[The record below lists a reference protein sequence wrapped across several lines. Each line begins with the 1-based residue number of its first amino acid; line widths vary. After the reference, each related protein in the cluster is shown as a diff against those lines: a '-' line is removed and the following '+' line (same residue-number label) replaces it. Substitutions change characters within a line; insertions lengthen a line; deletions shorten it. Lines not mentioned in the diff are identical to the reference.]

1 MRLKHNKKRN
11 TAFVYEALIRELTK
25 SVVKNNKHKQNKIV
39 SIMKEHFNVNTAL
52 NEELSLYKSIYETK
66 EVEKRLA
73 EKIIVEAKQK
83 YSGLDKTTIFKEQ
96 TALINKI
103 NKTLTRNL
111 FKNFVPNYKNIA
123 TVYSIFQDALPI
135 KDRVLL
141 EENIIEQMS
150 SSISQEYDNKQPIDN
165 IVYGTFVNRFNEEY
179 GSRLSESQKTLLSK
193 YISSFSDNGVEL
205 KFYLNEEIGCLKE
218 KLEQSKFDPEISAD
232 NSLKEK
238 IDQVYSILDK
248 YSKEEV
254 DTEMLEVVLKT
265 QDLVEEISTK

>member
-1 MRLKHNKKRN
+1 M
-11 TAFVYEALIRELTK
+11 
-25 SVVKNNKHKQNKIV
+25 
-39 SIMKEHFNVNTAL
+39 
-52 NEELSLYKSIYETK
+52 
-66 EVEKRLA
+66 
-73 EKIIVEAKQK
+73 
-83 YSGLDKTTIFKEQ
+83 
-96 TALINKI
+96 
-103 NKTLTRNL
+103 
-111 FKNFVPNYKNIA
+111 
-123 TVYSIFQDALPI
+123 
-135 KDRVLL
+135 

-150 SSISQEYDNKQPIDN
+150 SSIPQEYDNKQPIDN
-165 IVYGTFVNRFNEEY
+165 IVYGTFVNKFNEEY

-218 KLEQSKFDPEISAD
+218 KLEQSKLDPEISAD

-238 IDQVYSILDK
+238 IDQVYSILDR